1 MGKGRRQFGFT
12 LVEMLVALALVLILI
27 SSVMR
32 LGQYIKTRASVQL
45 TRSAL
50 AVIDTALQQYYSD
63 FNGTFPFSTDLDNDG
78 NSDVF
83 VKTTLET
90 LLAATINAENLLEK
104 DGNAVGQSFASSV
117 GLYWYLYRLPNSR
130 AIIDAITPSLIA
142 IKHPQ
147 ETQQKLTATIGGT
160 VYDLPRFVDTWGMSL
175 RYEYVPKADTFP
187 KVTSAGPDRVF
198 GTDDDIESQ

>member
-1 MGKGRRQFGFT
+1 
-12 LVEMLVALALVLILI
+12 MLVALALVLILI

-32 LGQYIKTRASVQL
+32 LGQYVKTRASVQL

-63 FNGTFPFSTDLDNDG
+63 FNETFPFSTDLDNDG
-78 NSDVF
+78 DSDVF
-83 VKTTLET
+83 AKTTLET
-90 LLAATINAENLLEK
+90 LWTATINATDLMEK
-104 DGNAVGQSFASSV
+104 DGNAVNQSFGSSI
-117 GLYWYLYRLPNSR
+117 GLYWYLYHLPNSR

-147 ETQQKLTATIGGT
+147 ETQQKLTATTAGGT
-160 VYDLPRFVDTWGMSL
+160 VYDLPRFVDAWGMSL
-175 RYEYVPKADTFP
+175 RYEYVPLADTFP